1 MGYKELSFGQT
12 LGYNLDSLLCLGDA
26 HTFPISVGSSPKPVV
41 WATNSNIL
49 AEVSTDVAIAPISI
63 NPKPSQYRL
72 FAPGEYTDNEQHLFQ
87 TQRLC
92 RSK

>member
-26 HTFPISVGSSPKPVV
+26 QTFPISVGSSPKPVV

-49 AEVSTDVAIAPISI
+49 AEVSTDVA
-63 NPKPSQYRL
+63 
-72 FAPGEYTDNEQHLFQ
+72 
-87 TQRLC
+87 
-92 RSK
+92 